1 MCNVQYYDALID
13 FIGHYLKRDRHK
25 YKEWGWK
32 KNDMNLD
39 IRPGSE
45 YHSDERNKLFSFSK
59 KATLKATILG
69 IRMCSTELL
78 LWKNQKGS
86 TRCPMIL
93 YKWDSTADI
102 FLWIFK
108 FFSDKLISQN
118 SSKPLVLKSF
128 YLLRMWD
135 DYCFGRAAQRQQ
147 LSTTV
152 NNCRNVI
159 GEILQLF
166 WEQW

>member
-1 MCNVQYYDALID
+1 MCNSLLWRTYWFYWTL
-13 FIGHYLKRDRHK
+13 FKKRHF
-25 YKEWGWK
+25 KEWGWK

-39 IRPGSE
+39 IQPGSE

-69 IRMCSTELL
+69 IRLCSTELQ
-78 LWKNQKGS
+78 LWKNEKDS
-86 TRCPMIL
+86 TRYPMIL

-118 SSKPLVLKSF
+118 SSKSLIVKDL
-128 YLLRMWD
+128 YLLRMSD
-135 DYCFGRAAQRQQ
+135 DYCFRRA
-147 LSTTV
+147 V
-152 NNCRNVI
+152 
-159 GEILQLF
+159 
-166 WEQW
+166 